1 MSEIY
6 FQDIV
11 LRFSLTK
18 PEDFGGLYRVSDS
31 GFLPNDSDTA
41 LDITTFLD
49 LVQKRHKDEIVH
61 IWGKEISDIL
71 NIFASGLINIVAAG
85 GLVQNPQGDI
95 LFIKR
100 KGKWDLPKG
109 KPEVGEELTQTA
121 IREVSEECG
130 INNLS
135 ILSPLPS
142 TYHIYRLQNG
152 GYVLKKS
159 CWYHMLTNHHQ
170 TLVPQIEEEITEVLW
185 VKRPV
190 ADTIKNGAYL
200 SIKELISH
208 FESYY

>member
-6 FQDIV
+6 FHDIV

-18 PEDFGGLYRVSDS
+18 PDDCGELYRVSDF
-31 GFLPNDSDTA
+31 GFLPNDSDTP
-41 LDITTFLD
+41 LDIAQFLD
-49 LVQKRHKDEIVH
+49 QVQMHHEDEMVH
-61 IWGKEISDIL
+61 LWGKEPSDTL
-71 NIFASGLINIVAAG
+71 NIFASGLINMVAAG

-109 KPEVGEELTQTA
+109 KPEGGEELSQTA

-130 INNLS
+130 ISDLS

-142 TYHIYRLQNG
+142 TYHIYRLQDG
-152 GYVLKKS
+152 SFVLKKS

-170 TLVPQIEEEITEVLW
+170 TPLPQVEEEITEAIW

-190 ADTIKNGAYL
+190 ANTIKNGAYL